1 MSKSDL
7 VELKYLSRAQEATHV
22 SVLAEIIDVSK
33 AQNELNG
40 ITGILFFDHGY
51 YGQILEG
58 ERVLVEGKWSR
69 IKNDARHSDIELL
82 GITEIQ
88 ERRFQKWSM
97 KLFDAQEFKK
107 AFPKFA
113 ELISKMDDPD
123 AENIRILKLIWQNI

>member
-97 KLFDAQEFKK
+97 KLFDAKEFKK